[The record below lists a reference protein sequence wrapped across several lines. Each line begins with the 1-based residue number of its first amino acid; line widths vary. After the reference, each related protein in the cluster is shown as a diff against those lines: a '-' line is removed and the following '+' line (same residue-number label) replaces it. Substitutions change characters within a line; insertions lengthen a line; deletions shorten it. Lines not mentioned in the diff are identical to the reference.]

1 MKSILKKASIAM
13 MLTSIALP
21 TVANAET
28 LSPAKP
34 DSTVKWEGTPYVTDT
49 TKLRTMANGDTII
62 DVSKWQG
69 SIDWSKVA
77 KTVDFAV
84 IRTQYGSSVEDY
96 MHTTYESQ
104 AKANGVPFGVY
115 SYSLAI
121 SSSDARQE
129 ARDFYKR
136 ADKSAQMYVID
147 VEELT
152 GKSGESMRT
161 IINAYIDEL
170 RKYTDKKV
178 GLYIA
183 HHLYT
188 TLNLDTTKADFVW
201 IPRYG
206 SAAPSYSYDLWQY
219 TDKGIVSGI
228 NGYVDMN
235 KLHPSNTIKDISG
248 QSTLV
253 TQAGN
258 SDSTPNPN
266 VDLSDYFTSN
276 PKHVMLQKSAGVYK
290 TTAFTDSAKIRTL
303 DKGTVVDVDDIVYTS
318 NGIPRLKIGS
328 NKYISANKNYMQK
341 IIANYEN
348 FYYENPEKVLLNKDV
363 SVYNSV
369 DFNDDTKVATML
381 KGDTADIAGVELT
394 SGGTPRLKLNNG
406 NYISANR
413 SYVQKVRSDIENYI
427 TDVPERVLTLQG
439 LTLYNDL
446 ACKKVYKT
454 YGIDRTFV
462 IDHIE
467 YTEAGT
473 PRLVTNTGK
482 YLTTLKS
489 YVRAVPLDVKKYYY
503 TTDVPKQVTTAKA
516 ISAFAD
522 AELSI
527 KLSALPVGT
536 TLSIASIEFSEDG
549 VPRFKTTD
557 GQYVSAYK
565 TKFE

>member
-1 MKSILKKASIAM
+1 MKNILKKASAAAL
-13 MLTSIALP
+13 LTSAFVMP
-21 TVANAET
+21 TMANAET

-34 DSTVKWEGTPYVTDT
+34 DSTVEWEGTPYVTDT
-49 TKLRTMANGDTII
+49 TKLRTMSTDETII

-69 SIDWSKVA
+69 NIDWSKVA
-77 KTVDFAV
+77 KTVDFAI

-96 MHTTYESQ
+96 MHRTYEAQ

-129 ARDFYKR
+129 ARDFYNR

-161 IINAYIDEL
+161 IINAYVDEL

-183 HHLYT
+183 HHLYN
-188 TLNLDTTKADFVW
+188 TLNLDTSKADFVW

-206 SAAPSYSYDLWQY
+206 SSAPSYKYDLWQY
-219 TDKGIVSGI
+219 TDRGIVSGI
-228 NGYVDMN
+228 SGYVDMN
-235 KLHPSNTIKDISG
+235 RLNPSNDLNDIRG
-248 QSTLV
+248 KSTLV
-253 TQAGN
+253 TQASN
-258 SDSTPNPN
+258 ND
-266 VDLSDYFTSN
+266 VDTSKYFTSN
-276 PKHVMLQKSAGVYK
+276 PKYVLLKKSAGVYK
-290 TTAFTDSAKIRTL
+290 TTSFTDDVKIRTL
-303 DKGTVVDVDDIVYTS
+303 DKGTVVEVQGIAYTAS
-318 NGIPRLKIGS
+318 GVPRLKIGT
-328 NKYISANKNYMQK
+328 NKYISANKSYMDK
-341 IIANYEN
+341 ITASYEN
-348 FYYENPEKVLLNKDV
+348 FYYNNPEKVILNKNV
-363 SVYNSV
+363 SVYDSV

-381 KGDTADIAGVELT
+381 KGDTVEITGIELT
-394 SGGTPRLKLNNG
+394 DGGTPRLELSNG
-406 NYISANR
+406 HFISANR
-413 SYVQKVRSDIENYI
+413 SYVQKVRADIENYV
-427 TDVPERVLTLQG
+427 TDVPERVLTLQD

-446 ACKKVYKT
+446 ACKKVYKD

-482 YLTTLKS
+482 YMTSLKS
-489 YVRAVPLDVKKYYY
+489 HVLPVPLDVKNYYY
-503 TTDVPKQVTTAKA
+503 TSDVPEKVTTVKS
-516 ISAFAD
+516 ISSFSD
-522 AELSI
+522 VDLTKKVET
-527 KLSALPVGT
+527 LPVGT
-536 TLSIASIEFSEDG
+536 TLSIADIEFSQNG
-549 VPRFKTTD
+549 VPRFKTAD
-557 GQYVSAYK
+557 GLYVSAYK

>member
-1 MKSILKKASIAM
+1 MKNILKTASIAM
-13 MLTSIALP
+13 MLTSVALP
-21 TVANAET
+21 TAANAET

-34 DSTVKWEGTPYVTDT
+34 DSTVEWEGTPYVTDT

-69 SIDWSKVA
+69 SIDWSKAA

-96 MHTTYESQ
+96 MHSTYEKQ

-129 ARDFYKR
+129 ARDFYNR
-136 ADKSAQMYVID
+136 ADKSAEMYVID

-161 IINAYIDEL
+161 IINAYVDEL

-188 TLNLDTTKADFVW
+188 KLNLDTTKADFVW

-206 SAAPSYSYDLWQY
+206 AAAPSYSYDLWQY

-235 KLHPSNTIKDISG
+235 RLHPSNTLKDISG

-258 SDSTPNPN
+258 TD

-276 PKHVMLQKSAGVYK
+276 PKHVMLQKDASVYK

-303 DKGTVVDVDDIVYTS
+303 DKGTVVDVQAIVYAK
-318 NGIPRLKIGS
+318 NGTPRLQIGT
-328 NKYISANKNYMQK
+328 NKYISANKKYMKK
-341 IIANYEN
+341 ITASYEN
-348 FYYENPEKVLLNKDV
+348 FYYQNPDKVLLNKNV
-363 SVYNSV
+363 SVYDSTT
-369 DFNDDTKVATML
+369 FNDDTKVATLL
-381 KGDTADIAGVELT
+381 KGDTADIVGVELT
-394 SGGTPRLKLNNG
+394 DGGTPRLQLDNG
-406 NYISANR
+406 YYISANR
-413 SYVQKVRSDIENYI
+413 AYVQKVRSDIENYI
-427 TDVPERVLTLQG
+427 TDVPERVLTTKD
-439 LTLYNDL
+439 LTLYSDL
-446 ACKKVYKT
+446 ACKKVYKS

-473 PRLVTNTGK
+473 PRLVTDTGK
-482 YLTTLKS
+482 YLTALKS

-503 TTDVPKQVTTAKA
+503 TTDVPETVTTAKA
-516 ISAFAD
+516 ISSFAD
-522 AELSI
+522 ADLTT
-527 KLSALPVGT
+527 KVAALPIGT
-536 TLSIASIEFSEDG
+536 TLSIAGIEFSEDG

-557 GQYVSAYK
+557 GLYVSAYK